1 MPPPLQGPA
10 GPQAQTRDWRGLG
23 GMGGLWSV
31 TGLLLPLLEE
41 PELGGEGRGGWAACR
56 DPRPFRVLSL
66 ASRERVRGRPQG
78 RRAGGLGLP
87 ARPDRG
93 AHGGGPSKRETH
105 GGVPG
110 ARPPARRVR
119 MSVTASMSSAGS
131 IAVGKSGG
139 SAGLSPDPR
148 PAPAPWE
155 RDPPTA
161 RTGRPHGRDVP
172 HGWWICPTAGT
183 CTGAGAAGTR
193 SVAKAAGICPTA
205 GTWPGMCPVAG
216 TRTGARASGMWP
228 RWPGCAPWPGHPHGR
243 PQRCHGPWHGGL
255 TPPAPRPSPVAVIG
269 GKQSS
274 DLRRD
279 GVILQQEPFAGGG
292 GHGRAGQGW
301 SHRRRGD
308 GEMGGRHRET
318 AGTEE
323 GRRGQRKATV
333 GTRRDGGTERW
344 GGQRGSGENSDI
356 REMPGRRGRG
366 RLAEG

>member
-1 MPPPLQGPA
+1 MAVLAPRPPPSTGWQKFQFLPKKRSWEPLTAPPPPPRARPPAVSPLHSHPGGWRVGVMPPPAPGPA

-93 AHGGGPSKRETH
+93 ARGGGPSKRETH

-110 ARPPARRVR
+110 TRPPARRVR

-139 SAGLSPDPR
+139 SAGLPPDPR
-148 PAPAPWE
+148 PAPAPWG

-172 HGWWICPTAGT
+172 HGWWMCPMAGT
-183 CTGAGAAGTR
+183 
-193 SVAKAAGICPTA
+193 
-205 GTWPGMCPVAG
+205 
-216 TRTGARASGMWP
+216 
-228 RWPGCAPWPGHPHGR
+228 
-243 PQRCHGPWHGGL
+243 
-255 TPPAPRPSPVAVIG
+255 
-269 GKQSS
+269 
-274 DLRRD
+274 
-279 GVILQQEPFAGGG
+279 
-292 GHGRAGQGW
+292 
-301 SHRRRGD
+301 
-308 GEMGGRHRET
+308 
-318 AGTEE
+318 
-323 GRRGQRKATV
+323 
-333 GTRRDGGTERW
+333 
-344 GGQRGSGENSDI
+344 
-356 REMPGRRGRG
+356 
-366 RLAEG
+366 